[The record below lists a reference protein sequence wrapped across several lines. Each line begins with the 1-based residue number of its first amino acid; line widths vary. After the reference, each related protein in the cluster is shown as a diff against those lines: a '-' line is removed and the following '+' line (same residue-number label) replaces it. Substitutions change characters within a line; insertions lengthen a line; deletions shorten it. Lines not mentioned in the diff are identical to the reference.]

1 MNIKKNML
9 VRIAN
14 GNNKGME
21 GKVLSVFP
29 NKELILVEGVN
40 FKKRASRPTQENPSG
55 GFIEREAPIHVSNVM
70 VLHGGQPT
78 TTLRG
83 HGKLCKVQTKLQTSI
98 FTVLQSALRVKSY

>member
-29 NKELILVEGVN
+29 KKELILVEGVN

-55 GFIEREAPIHVSNVM
+55 GFVERESSIHISNVM
-70 VLHGGQPT
+70 ALHNGEPVRVGYKK
-78 TTLRG
+78 LND
-83 HGKLCKVQTKLQTSI
+83 GKKVRISN
-98 FTVLQSALRVKSY
+98 KSKEELSL

>member
-9 VRIAN
+9 VRIIN

-29 NKELILVEGVN
+29 KKELILVEGVN

-78 TTLRG
+78 KIGYKILSDGT
-83 HGKLCKVQTKLQTSI
+83 KVRISKKTNEEISI
-98 FTVLQSALRVKSY
+98 